1 MVVSQ
6 WNTKANYEENPAT
19 TKKEAI
25 HEDYGVDV
33 SFPIHYS
40 TFREPNNVHAQRY
53 RKTMDGCYKA
63 FGRHECDATERA
75 RIDMNRNQPRTQ
87 HNYTEIGF
95 KKTRVPAHIW
105 NDILKF
111 WEENKDKEIAED
123 VSGLYLFSW
132 FTFLYY
138 MLIDDPFFTFYLHT
152 VAPWQYVRKFLGQSF
167 VHGQF

>member
-1 MVVSQ
+1 MKNLFYVFIIAVVVGQ
-6 WNTKANYEENPAT
+6 WSTKANYEENPTT

-40 TFREPNNVHAQRY
+40 TFREPDNVHAQRY

-95 KKTRVPAHIW
+95 KKTRVPAHMW
-105 NDILKF
+105 KDILSF

-123 VSGLYLFSW
+123 VSVCL
-132 FTFLYY
+132 
-138 MLIDDPFFTFYLHT
+138 LIIVCIL
-152 VAPWQYVRKFLGQSF
+152 VQYAY
-167 VHGQF
+167 